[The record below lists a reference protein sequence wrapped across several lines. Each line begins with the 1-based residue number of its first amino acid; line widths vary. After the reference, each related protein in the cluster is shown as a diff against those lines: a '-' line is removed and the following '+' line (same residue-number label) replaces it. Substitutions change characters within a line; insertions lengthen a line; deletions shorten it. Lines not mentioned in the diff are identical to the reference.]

1 MQDIVIGAVTNYTYH
16 DIEPWLV
23 SLKRTGYQGIIALVV
38 YNMKK
43 EDADKLVSQGVTIFS
58 FMKDDMGN
66 LVYYDPRGPQNFN
79 IVVDRFAHMWY
90 FLNQLKEPIRYVL
103 ATDVKDVIFQ
113 SDPIKSLVG
122 FPLNMI
128 RVASENFLYKDE
140 TWSANNMKQAF
151 GDLMFDHMKDRPIY
165 CAGVIAGGFE
175 IFLDLCLSIS
185 LICSGAPK
193 HVSGGGG
200 PDQAAMNILLSTQPW
215 KEKCE
220 MTSTVNSWCVHMGTT
235 RFAIQE
241 GSGDAGIE
249 YTSGRKTLEQ
259 ITDNFIGPDARIYDA
274 AGYPFVANTYDNHYV
289 IVHQYN
295 RVKQLNVIWDREFR
309 E

>member
-122 FPLNMI
+122 FPLSMI
-128 RVASENFLYKDE
+128 RVA
-140 TWSANNMKQAF
+140 
-151 GDLMFDHMKDRPIY
+151 
-165 CAGVIAGGFE
+165 
-175 IFLDLCLSIS
+175 LSI
-185 LICSGAPK
+185 I
-193 HVSGGGG
+193 
-200 PDQAAMNILLSTQPW
+200 N
-215 KEKCE
+215 
-220 MTSTVNSWCVHMGTT
+220 
-235 RFAIQE
+235 
-241 GSGDAGIE
+241 
-249 YTSGRKTLEQ
+249 
-259 ITDNFIGPDARIYDA
+259 
-274 AGYPFVANTYDNHYV
+274 
-289 IVHQYN
+289 
-295 RVKQLNVIWDREFR
+295 
-309 E
+309 